1 MNRKLKLNEL
11 GRVSTETFKQLEKI
25 PLVVILDNIRSHHN
39 VGSVFR
45 TADAFRVEKIILCGY
60 TPVPP
65 HRDIHKTALGATDSV
80 EWSYSESTLEAVN
93 WAKEQGYTT
102 LAVEQTENSVKLNEL
117 EPSQY
122 KGLALVFGNEVGGV
136 EQDVIDA
143 CDQVLEVP
151 MEGTKHSLNISVCA
165 GIVLWEVFNKIR
177 RS

>member
-11 GRVSTETFKQLEKI
+11 GRVNAETFKQLEKI

-45 TADAFRVEKIILCGY
+45 TADAFRVEKILLCGY
-60 TPVPP
+60 SPVPP

-80 EWSYSESTLEAVN
+80 AWSYHENTLQAVQ
-93 WAKEQGYTT
+93 WAKEQGYFT
-102 LAVEQTENSVKLNEL
+102 LAVEQTENSVKLHEL
-117 EPSQY
+117 DPAPF

-136 EQDVIDA
+136 EQEVIDA

-165 GIVLWEVFNKIR
+165 GIVLWEVFRKMR
-177 RS
+177 WT